1 MRDIHSMCRYQLCS
15 NVLPF
20 PITNYSS
27 FEIFSRASPGS
38 FTICFPYRFAI
49 YDTSKAWI
57 TERKGGQSVGYL
69 TRFLL
74 AGFSGAVGAVVG
86 GPPDLVLVRMQ
97 ADVRLPKEHRRP
109 YRNGLHGMW
118 CIYRLEGVAK
128 MFHGLEWNAA
138 RAASVTIGQVWELTA
153 NISSLFLSIVKK
165 IIDLPLKTVTYV
177 RVISAVP
184 CWLFPT

>member
-1 MRDIHSMCRYQLCS
+1 MDPSHPFGS

-57 TERKGGQSVGYL
+57 TERRGGQSVGYL

-97 ADVRLPKEHRRP
+97 
-109 YRNGLHGMW
+109 
-118 CIYRLEGVAK
+118 
-128 MFHGLEWNAA
+128 
-138 RAASVTIGQVWELTA
+138 VWPLTQFFYV
-153 NISSLFLSIVKK
+153 SFFVK
-165 IIDLPLKTVTYV
+165 TH
-177 RVISAVP
+177 
-184 CWLFPT
+184 